1 MVAGVA
7 ALGEGEDGEGG
18 DPFGTQERIILC
30 PLHVRRL
37 GIRGVT
43 TCRHARGHAT
53 LRNTNTAGKT
63 AGTGGGEKTARE
75 ASRLS

>member
-7 ALGEGEDGEGG
+7 ALGEGGNGEGG
-18 DPFGTQERIILC
+18 DPFGTRERIILC

-43 TCRHARGHAT
+43 TCRHPRGPT
-53 LRNTNTAGKT
+53 TVRNTNTAGKS
-63 AGTGGGEKTARE
+63 ARTGEEKTARE
-75 ASRLS
+75 ALRLS